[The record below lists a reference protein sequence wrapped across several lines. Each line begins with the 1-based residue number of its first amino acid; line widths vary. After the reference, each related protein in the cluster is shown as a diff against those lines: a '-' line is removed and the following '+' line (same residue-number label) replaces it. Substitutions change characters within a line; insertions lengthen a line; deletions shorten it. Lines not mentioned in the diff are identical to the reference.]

1 MKPKISLVPSDRFVV
16 SSIDDAV
23 KLRTG
28 SEVPSNYDPI
38 SIPQLLEETA
48 SEAGYIPA
56 LRVRRNGDL
65 ITWTFRD
72 YLKDVRTAAKAML
85 KCGLEEGNG
94 VCILGFNS
102 PEWFIADLGAIYA
115 GGIPSG
121 IYPTNNPDSCKYIAS
136 HCHCTIMFVENQEQL
151 QKIQSIKTQ
160 LPHLRKIIQY
170 IGEPTD
176 PDVLSWN
183 AFISLGTEPELEQ
196 LLEIS
201 LSKIAANKCCH
212 LVYTSGTTGNPK
224 GVMLS
229 HDNITFTAKNTGEH
243 YKLKEKEERFVSYL
257 PLSHIAA
264 VIVDIF
270 IPITFKVTVYFAD
283 KNALKGTLTETL
295 RECHPT
301 LFFGVPRVY
310 EKMQEK
316 IMGASKSTKGL
327 KKHIG
332 RWAKKTGYRYNK
344 SLITHPNQ
352 DKDIQY
358 KVANKVVFQK
368 VKALLG
374 FDKCVH
380 FVSSGAPLSIETL
393 EYFMSLDILIMELYG
408 MSECCG
414 PHTANTLRAWKP
426 GKVGRDLPGFLTK
439 IDKDGEIH
447 MKGRNIFMGYLND
460 SISTDD
466 AFTDDGFLKSGD
478 LGELDSSGFLR
489 VTGRR
494 KELIITAGGENIPPV
509 LIEDKLK
516 ASLSILSNAMVIGD
530 NKKYLSCFLTLKV
543 NEDPETHEPSDRLS
557 PLSEEWCNKLGSH
570 VRTVSEILENP
581 EEQVLAAIQEGINK
595 YNINATSN
603 AQKIQKW
610 IIIPKDFSVSTG
622 ELGPTLKMKRYLIL
636 KKYEALVK
644 KMYS

>member
-1 MKPKISLVPSDRFVV
+1 MSTDYRQVNMKPKISLVPSDRFVV

-243 YKLKEKEERFVSYL
+243 YKLKEKGGTIRQLF
-257 PLSHIAA
+257 
-264 VIVDIF
+264 
-270 IPITFKVTVYFAD
+270 T
-283 KNALKGTLTETL
+283 LKPY
-295 RECHPT
+295 CCIQ
-301 LFFGVPRVY
+301 RV
-310 EKMQEK
+310 
-316 IMGASKSTKGL
+316 L

-516 ASLSILSNAMVIGD
+516 ASLPILSNAMVIGD

-543 NEDPETHEPSDRLS
+543 NEDSETHEPSDRLS

-603 AQKIQKW
+603 AQKNSKVDNNPQR
-610 IIIPKDFSVSTG
+610 FFRVHSSHH
-622 ELGPTLKMKRYLIL
+622 LF
-636 KKYEALVK
+636 
-644 KMYS
+644 